1 MIKDLPPDMIQMI
14 HVTKT
19 FDEDVSALI
28 DISLHIPK
36 GELAF
41 VTGPTGA
48 GKTTLLR
55 LLYRDEVPTSGQ
67 VLVQGRNV
75 SRLSDG
81 ELPWLRRSIG
91 IIFQDFKLLNDRS
104 VYENLAFVCRILGYP
119 QAEEKKR
126 VTQALSLVNLGARSH
141 LIPYHLAG
149 GEQQRVAIARALLHD
164 PLIVLA
170 DEPTGN
176 LDQEEA
182 RQIMDLLREI
192 NLRGATVLVATHDSE
207 PGRSADHHLSLLKGR
222 IVEERVAHRRD

>member
-1 MIKDLPPDMIQMI
+1 MIQMI

-149 GEQQRVAIARALLHD
+149 GEQQRVAIARALVNR
-164 PLIVLA
+164 PSLILA

-176 LDQEEA
+176 LDSRSGEEILSIFE
-182 RQIMDLLREI
+182 RLNED
-192 NLRGATVLVATHDSE
+192 GVTVVLVTHDSSISARAQRILHLQDGLLVSE
-207 PGRSADHHLSLLKGR
+207 EQRSP
-222 IVEERVAHRRD
+222 

>member
-1 MIKDLPPDMIQMI
+1 MIQMI

-19 FDEDVSALI
+19 FDENVSALI
-28 DISLHIPK
+28 DISLNIPK
-36 GELAF
+36 GQLAF
-41 VTGPTGA
+41 ITGPTGA

-91 IIFQDFKLLNDRS
+91 IVFQDFKLLNDRS

-126 VTQALSLVNLGARSH
+126 VTEALSLVNLVARSH
-141 LIPYHLAG
+141 LIPYHLSG
-149 GEQQRVAIARALLHD
+149 GEQQRVAIGRALIHD

-176 LDQEEA
+176 LDEDEA
-182 RQIMDLLREI
+182 RQIMGLLREI

-207 PGRSADHHLSLLKGR
+207 AGRSADHHLSLLKGR
-222 IVEERVAHRRD
+222 IVEERVAHRRN